1 MNKTQLKMKVIEL
14 SKTLKCNELYDYIIA
29 QYYASNRVSKGY
41 VSVKDIEDVT
51 GLKIKDVATM
61 NKLLCYWTKFL
72 THEERVQKVVNI
84 LNFVNVL
91 SQKDRDEVLK
101 QSREKDALLTNT
113 YNELE
118 EMFNTAK
125 L

>member
-1 MNKTQLKMKVIEL
+1 MNKTQLRMKVIEL

-41 VSVKDIEDVT
+41 VSVKDIENVT

-61 NKLLCYWTKFL
+61 NKLLYYWTNFL
-72 THEERVQKVVNI
+72 TYEQRVQKVVNI
-84 LNFVNVL
+84 LKFVNVL

-101 QSREKDALLTNT
+101 QDREKNAFLADA
-113 YNELE
+113 YN
-118 EMFNTAK
+118 K
-125 L
+125 LKEIVDASGL

>member
-61 NKLLCYWTKFL
+61 NKLLYYWTKFL
-72 THEERVQKVVNI
+72 TYEERVQKVVNI

-118 EMFNTAK
+118 EMFNAAK